1 MTPTRTSRNRAALA
15 PWPVWATCSGWPLPQ
30 LGVPHTTQP
39 SRLTMAS
46 QPAPASIIADVYE
59 TTWYFRAHV
68 MRKRPYLRLE
78 WCIAVIESP
87 IRREVQSDGRI
98 RFWGRVP
105 EFGDRVF
112 RVVTL
117 ADGRTILNAFPD
129 RGFQAAE
136 P

>member
-1 MTPTRTSRNRAALA
+1 MGPQQAAMITA
-15 PWPVWATCSGWPLPQ
+15 
-30 LGVPHTTQP
+30 
-39 SRLTMAS
+39 
-46 QPAPASIIADVYE
+46 VYE
-59 TTWYFRAHV
+59 TTWYFREHV

-78 WCIAVIESP
+78 WCIGVIESP

-105 EFGDRVF
+105 EFGNRVI

-117 ADGRTILNAFPD
+117 ADGRTVLNAFLY
-129 RGFQAAE
+129 RNFQTPE